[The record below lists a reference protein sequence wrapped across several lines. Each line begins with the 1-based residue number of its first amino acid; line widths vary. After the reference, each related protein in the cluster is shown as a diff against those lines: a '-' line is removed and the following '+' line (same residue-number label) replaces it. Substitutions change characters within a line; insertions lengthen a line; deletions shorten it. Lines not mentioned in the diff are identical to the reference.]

1 MLDRISTF
9 FKGHSIKSEEK
20 LYFIQHLS
28 LMIRAGVSLP
38 RAIEILSEQ
47 SKNKYWKEVLG
58 DIRNDLIKGNS
69 LEKSLSKHKDVF
81 GAALISMVRIGEM
94 KGDLVMVLEKFF
106 ELSRKEEAL
115 KRKLKSAMAYPI
127 VVASAMVL
135 LGIVV
140 VFYIFPRIAEIFEEA
155 DLKLPLPTRILIGI
169 SDVVVNYGI
178 LVLAS
183 LVALVVFFLV
193 WKKTRRGKFLWM
205 AFLLKLPVISGIIKE
220 QNLARLSRNLGIL
233 LKAGVPISEAFLA
246 TANGLDNVLYKQ
258 SLLEARDEVNKGN
271 FVHTALGKYKNIYPN
286 LIIQII
292 IVGEEAGVLDE
303 VLSEISSFYETRVT
317 NTFDSMSAI
326 IEPILILVL
335 GLGVAFMA
343 VSILLPIY
351 SLAQI

>member
-1 MLDRISTF
+1 MQGKLVSF
-9 FKGHSIKSEEK
+9 FKRHSIKSDEK
-20 LYFIQHLS
+20 LYFIQHLA

-38 RAIEILSEQ
+38 RAIEILTEQ
-47 SKNKYWKEVLG
+47 SKNKYWRDILG
-58 DIRNDLIKGNS
+58 DIRENLVQGNS
-69 LEKSLSKHKDVF
+69 FEKSLSRHKEVF

-106 ELSRKEEAL
+106 ELARKEEEL

-135 LGIVV
+135 LGIAV
-140 VFYIFPRIAEIFEEA
+140 VFYIFPKIAEIFKEA

-169 SDVVVNYGI
+169 SDIVVGYGALI
-178 LVLAS
+178 LVLT
-183 LVALVVFFLV
+183 VALVIAFIF
-193 WKKTRRGKFLWM
+193 WKKTKRGKSLWT
-205 AFLLKLPVISGIIKE
+205 ALLLRLPIVSGIMKE
-220 QNLARLSRNLGIL
+220 KNLAHLTRNLGIL

-246 TANGLDNVLYKQ
+246 TANGLENVFYKQ

-271 FVHTALGKYKNIYPN
+271 FVHTAFLKYADIYPN

-303 VLSEISSFYETRVT
+303 VLFEISSFYETRVT

-326 IEPILILVL
+326 IEPVLILIL

-343 VSILLPIY
+343 LSILMPIY
-351 SLAQI
+351 SIAQT